1 MTPGRHYNEQAV
13 NLDLIL
19 TLYAALIGLVVGSY
33 FNVLIHRLP
42 RGEPTVVERSRCP
55 HCSAPIRPWH
65 NVPLLGY
72 LMLRGRCR
80 DCQHPIH
87 WRYPTVEALM
97 GVLFVACFRVW
108 HASIPALVAAT
119 FCGLLVV
126 LGAID
131 LEHFIL
137 PDRLTLPGIAIGL
150 AAQPWLPWATVGEA
164 LVGVVLGAALILAA
178 SGTWRVLHGA
188 WGMGLGDAKLLA
200 MVGAFLGW
208 QGVVITLVFGS
219 LMGAIFAVLGM
230 LAGRLGWGS
239 RLPFGA
245 FLAIGAILALFL
257 GAPLLDAYLGLAPG
271 IDRATLGSAPSI
283 SSLALP

>member
-1 MTPGRHYNEQAV
+1 M

-19 TLYAALIGLVVGSY
+19 TLYAALVGLVVGSY

-55 HCSAPIRPWH
+55 HCKAPIRPWH

-80 DCQHPIH
+80 DCRHPIH
-87 WRYPTVEALM
+87 WRYPMVEALV
-97 GVLFVACFRVW
+97 GVLFVACFRFW
-108 HASIPALVAAT
+108 HASLAALVAAI

-137 PDRLTLPGIAIGL
+137 PDRLTLPGIVIGL
-150 AAQPWLPWATVGEA
+150 AAQPWLPWSTIGDA
-164 LVGVVLGAALILAA
+164 LVGVALGAGLILAA
-178 SGTWRVLHGA
+178 SGTWRALHGV

-208 QGVVITLVFGS
+208 QGVVITMVFGS
-219 LMGAIFAVLGM
+219 LFGALFAVGGM
-230 LAGRLGWGS
+230 LAGRLGWSS
-239 RLPFGA
+239 RVPYGA
-245 FLAIGAILALFL
+245 FLAAGAILALFFGPSLL
-257 GAPLLDAYLGLAPG
+257 GTYLDLAPAVDRVALAAAPLDV
-271 IDRATLGSAPSI
+271 
-283 SSLALP
+283 SLALR